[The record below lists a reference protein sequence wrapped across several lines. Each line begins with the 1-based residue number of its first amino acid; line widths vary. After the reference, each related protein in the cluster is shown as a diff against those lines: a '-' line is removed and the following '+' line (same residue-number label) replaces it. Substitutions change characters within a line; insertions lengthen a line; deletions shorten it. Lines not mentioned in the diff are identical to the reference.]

1 MAGNLMST
9 PTAFTSFAIG
19 SGHSAGGSDYSGG
32 SEVLGIHTGT
42 FTTSA
47 MTVNPY
53 AAGSAT
59 FTVGKGLST
68 TDFVAVMPTSVN
80 TAAFIYDGKISSAG
94 VLTLTGFNSNA
105 TAATQGA
112 VVFRWIGLKVAP

>member
-1 MAGNLMST
+1 MAGNLIST
-9 PTAFTSFAIG
+9 PTAFTSIAIG
-19 SGHSAGGSDYSGG
+19 SGTTSGSAYSGG
-32 SEVLGIHTGT
+32 NEILNFSTGT
-42 FTTSA
+42 FVTSA

-59 FTVGKGLST
+59 FTIGKGMTT
-68 TDFVAVMPTSVN
+68 TDFVAVMPCSVN
-80 TAAFIYDGKISSAG
+80 TAAFIYDGKVSSTG

-112 VVFRWIGLKVAP
+112 VVFRWVGFKVAP